1 MTEGHVPWISCTC
14 IDEKIQFCRCDLLLQ
29 IEEPK
34 AKTDETKEQKAEEE
48 KKEVPIKARGLLMD
62 EDDDDEVFH
71 LKHFSFD
78 SRCSIKD
85 ILFYNLLLFK
95 SQITECQSGTLF
107 MKSACPQ

>member
-1 MTEGHVPWISCTC
+1 MC
-14 IDEKIQFCRCDLLLQ
+14 EKHKKSLALPERIADTQFYFVFYLQ